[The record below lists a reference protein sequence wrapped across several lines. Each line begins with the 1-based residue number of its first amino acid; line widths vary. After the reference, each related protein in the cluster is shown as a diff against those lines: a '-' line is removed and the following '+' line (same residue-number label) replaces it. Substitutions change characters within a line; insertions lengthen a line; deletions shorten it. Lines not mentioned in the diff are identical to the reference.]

1 MLERNIEVF
10 YDFRL
15 VCDNVDQL
23 IGDLVGVE
31 VMQANPGEVQ
41 LAQLAQQ
48 IGEQALVLGQVHAVL
63 GDVLR
68 DNDKLLDACLGEC
81 TRFFEQGR
89 HLAAAVASA
98 QLGDDAVGA
107 GVRAALCDFEISGV
121 GGGQTAAAAVE
132 RRRGHIGHVGRLLT
146 LERRVCRVYDVVVAA
161 GAAENVD
168 FGQFLAHF
176 VRVALHE
183 AAGHDQTLHAAGLL
197 VLRGFE
203 DGLDGLG
210 LGRFDKAAGVDHAN
224 VRLAHILGNLPACLA
239 HQGEH
244 MLAVHQILGAAE
256 RNKS

>member
-1 MLERNIEVF
+1 M
-10 YDFRL
+10 
-15 VCDNVDQL
+15 
-23 IGDLVGVE
+23 
-31 VMQANPGEVQ
+31 
-41 LAQLAQQ
+41 
-48 IGEQALVLGQVHAVL
+48 LGQVHAVL

-68 DNDKLLDACLGEC
+68 DNDKLLDACLGER

-121 GGGQTAAAAVE
+121 GRGQAAASAIE

-197 VLRGFE
+197 VLRGFKN
-203 DGLDGLG
+203 GFDGLG
-210 LGRFDKAAGVDHAN
+210 LGRFDKATGVDHAN

>member
-1 MLERNIEVF
+1 MLERNIEVL

-48 IGEQALVLGQVHAVL
+48 IGQQALVLGQVHAVL

-121 GGGQTAAAAVE
+121 GRGQAAASAIE
-132 RRRGHIGHVGRLLT
+132 RRRGHIGHVGR
-146 LERRVCRVYDVVVAA
+146 
-161 GAAENVD
+161 
-168 FGQFLAHF
+168 
-176 VRVALHE
+176 
-183 AAGHDQTLHAAGLL
+183 
-197 VLRGFE
+197 
-203 DGLDGLG
+203 
-210 LGRFDKAAGVDHAN
+210 
-224 VRLAHILGNLPACLA
+224 PADP
-239 HQGEH
+239 
-244 MLAVHQILGAAE
+244 
-256 RNKS
+256 